1 MVPMTNHSVTAKGFS
16 LIELMI
22 IVAIIGILAGIAI
35 PNFTRNWE
43 DERLN
48 SASKQLVAWLDD
60 QRRKAIQQSSPCRIE
75 IATTTANFNAICDN
89 NSSQIANFSLRS
101 EIRNSSAI
109 TLNLLNNSP
118 ATWVFTPR
126 GTTTTDAELRI
137 AMTGSNL
144 GRCIRLLKPLGL
156 IRSGKLRAG
165 ACIYTTSY

>member
-1 MVPMTNHSVTAKGFS
+1 MISTSRAAEGFS
-16 LIELMI
+16 LIELMA
-22 IVAIIGILAGIAI
+22 IVAIVGILAGVAI

-60 QRRKAIQQSSPCRIE
+60 QRRKAIQQSSPCRIV
-75 IATTTANFNAICDN
+75 ITTATADFNGTCDN
-89 NSSQIANFSLRS
+89 NSSQIANLNLRN
-101 EIRNSSAI
+101 EIRNSSSIA
-109 TLNLLNNSP
+109 LNLTANSP
-118 ATWVFTPR
+118 PIWVFTPR

-137 AMTGSNL
+137 TMTGSNL
-144 GRCIRLLKPLGL
+144 GRCIRILKPLGL

>member
-1 MVPMTNHSVTAKGFS
+1 MINTSRAAEGFS
-16 LIELMI
+16 LIELMV
-22 IVAIIGILAGIAI
+22 IVAIVGILAGVAI

-60 QRRKAIQQSSPCRIE
+60 QRRKAIQQSSPCRIA
-75 IATTTANFNAICDN
+75 ITTTTADFTGICDN
-89 NSSQIANFSLRS
+89 TPSQTTNLNLRN
-101 EIRNSSAI
+101 EIRNSSTIA
-109 TLNLLNNSP
+109 LNLAINNP
-118 ATWVFTPR
+118 TTWVFTPR

-137 AMTGSNL
+137 TMADSDL
-144 GRCIRLLKPLGL
+144 GRCIRILKPLGL

>member
-1 MVPMTNHSVTAKGFS
+1 MINTSRAAEGFS
-16 LIELMI
+16 LIELMV
-22 IVAIIGILAGIAI
+22 IVAIVGILAGVAI

-60 QRRKAIQQSSPCRIE
+60 QRRKAIQQSSPCRIA
-75 IATTTANFNAICDN
+75 ITTATADFNGICDN
-89 NSSQIANFSLRS
+89 APSQTTNLNLRN
-101 EIRNSSAI
+101 EIRNSSSIA
-109 TLNLLNNSP
+109 LNLATNSP
-118 ATWVFTPR
+118 TTWVFTPR

-137 AMTGSNL
+137 TMTGSNL
-144 GRCIRLLKPLGL
+144 GRCIRILKPLGL